1 MDYFI
6 GLDIGTSSAK
16 AVAFSATGK
25 VLASHAI
32 AYSISH
38 PQPGWSE
45 QDPSEI
51 VEAIIN
57 SIHKIGTKLAGHQ
70 PIMISFS
77 AAMHSI
83 IAVDEEGRPLTNCI
97 IWADNRAVEISE
109 DLRQTETGKS
119 FYSRS
124 GVPVHAMSPLCKL
137 LWLKQNQINV
147 FSVSHKFI
155 GIKEFFFHTLFAKY
169 IVDTGMASATGFFN
183 VHTRRWD
190 EKILSFMGLEEARL
204 SEVVS
209 PYHIEYL
216 RPGHLFAGL
225 IMFSKTAFVVGS
237 SDGGLANLGNG
248 AMGRGSLAITIGTS
262 AAARMVT
269 QDVHTDEQMRTFCY
283 HLKDECYIAGGAS
296 SNGAIVLQWLKES
309 LLEHKESMENFF
321 SMATSV
327 PPGCDG
333 LLFLPY
339 ILGERAPLWNS
350 KARGVFFGLSITH
363 GKAHLVRA
371 AMEAVVYNLYSI
383 GRILME
389 REKIT
394 TIFANGG
401 FASSQLWIQML
412 ADMFDV
418 TVFVN
423 DIEES
428 SAWGAV
434 MVGMEALGIPAVEI
448 KSSRKKYAPNQA
460 HHETYLQCFEKFERI
475 YGLVKGEFV
484 STDEVVSEPAAA
496 KLL

>member
-16 AVAFSATGK
+16 AVAFSANGE

-32 AYSISH
+32 TYGISH
-38 PQPGWSE
+38 PQSDWSE
-45 QDPSEI
+45 QDPYEI
-51 VEAIIN
+51 TEAVIN
-57 SIHKIGTKLAGHQ
+57 SIHKIGIKLVGHQ
-70 PIMISFS
+70 PLMISFS

-83 IAVDEEGRPLTNCI
+83 IAVDEDGRPLTNCI
-97 IWADNRAVEISE
+97 IWADNRAVEIAE
-109 DLRQTETGKS
+109 DLRQTDTGRS
-119 FYSRS
+119 FYYRS
-124 GVPVHAMSPLCKL
+124 GVPVHPMSPLCKL
-137 LWLKQNQINV
+137 LWLKQNQLDV
-147 FSVSHKFI
+147 FSVAHKFI
-155 GIKEFFFHTLFAKY
+155 GIKEFFFLTLFGKY

-183 VHTRRWD
+183 VHTRHWD
-190 EKILSFMGLEEARL
+190 EKILAFMALEEVRL
-204 SEVVS
+204 SKVVS

-216 RPGHLFAGL
+216 QPGHWMSRLTT
-225 IMFSKTAFVVGS
+225 FSKTAFVVGS

-248 AMGRGSLAITIGTS
+248 AIGRGSVAITIGTS

-269 QDVHTDEQMRTFCY
+269 QDVYTDEQMRTFCY
-283 HLKDECYIAGGAS
+283 HLKDDCYIAGGAS
-296 SNGAIVLQWLKES
+296 SNGAIVLKWLKES
-309 LLEHKESMENFF
+309 LLQHKESMENFF
-321 SMATSV
+321 SMAATV
-327 PPGCDG
+327 PPGCDD

-363 GKAHLVRA
+363 GKAHLIRS

-383 GRILME
+383 GKILME

-401 FASSQLWIQML
+401 FAGSQLWIQML
-412 ADMFDV
+412 ADMFNV

-434 MVGMEALGIPAVEI
+434 MVGMEALGTPAVEI
-448 KSSRKKYAPNQA
+448 KPTGKKYEPDPAN
-460 HHETYLQCFEKFERI
+460 HRIYLQCFEKFERV

-484 STDEVVSEPAAA
+484 FRAEVIPEPAA
-496 KLL
+496 KVL